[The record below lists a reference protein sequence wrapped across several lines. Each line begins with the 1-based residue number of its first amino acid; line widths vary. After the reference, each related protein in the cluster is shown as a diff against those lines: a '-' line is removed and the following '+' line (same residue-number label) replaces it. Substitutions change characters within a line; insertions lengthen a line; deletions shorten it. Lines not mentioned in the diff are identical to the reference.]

1 MSCTLGRKSDVQLT
15 FDDTIL
21 LSMSRIDK
29 TLRSFFEFLVI
40 PSEIFLN
47 DFYIKTKNCRTFDL

>member
-21 LSMSRIDK
+21 LSMSKIDK
-29 TLRSFFEFLVI
+29 NLRSFFEFLVI
-40 PSEIFLN
+40 TSEIFLN
-47 DFYIKTKNCRTFDL
+47 NSYIKTKNRRAFDL